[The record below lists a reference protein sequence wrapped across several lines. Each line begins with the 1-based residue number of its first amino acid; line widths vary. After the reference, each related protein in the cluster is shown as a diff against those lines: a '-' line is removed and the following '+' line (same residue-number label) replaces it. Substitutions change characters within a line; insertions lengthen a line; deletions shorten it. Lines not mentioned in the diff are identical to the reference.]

1 MTENTYGFV
10 KRLDFI
16 GSAIQDLQPRRVLD
30 IGCGTGEN
38 LTRPLA
44 GRFQQ
49 IEFVAIDS
57 DRKSI
62 DFAKHSNQC
71 SNATYIHDSEAGD
84 LGVFDMVI
92 ASEVLEHVE
101 APIEFLKSIRRHL
114 SEEGAA
120 VITLPNGYGPFEWAS
135 LIESLWFFSRGY
147 RFLHAVRQRDHM
159 LQADNPAADTL
170 AVSPHINFF
179 AYGQVRSLLTAAG
192 FRISIFRSR
201 TFLCGFGFDHLIRSK
216 SIISWNCG
224 IADRLPPQLVS
235 AWMFVLKPSAE
246 THPQPFSR
254 NLYSRVRRYLNER
267 RWKVH

>member
-10 KRLDFI
+10 KRPTFI

-62 DFAKHSNQC
+62 DFAKYSNQC

-101 APIEFLKSIRRHL
+101 APIEFLKLIRRHL

-120 VITLPNGYGPFEWAS
+120 VITLPNCYGPFE
-135 LIESLWFFSRGY
+135 
-147 RFLHAVRQRDHM
+147 
-159 LQADNPAADTL
+159 
-170 AVSPHINFF
+170 
-179 AYGQVRSLLTAAG
+179 
-192 FRISIFRSR
+192 
-201 TFLCGFGFDHLIRSK
+201 
-216 SIISWNCG
+216 
-224 IADRLPPQLVS
+224 
-235 AWMFVLKPSAE
+235 
-246 THPQPFSR
+246 
-254 NLYSRVRRYLNER
+254 
-267 RWKVH
+267 

>member
-16 GSAIQDLQPRRVLD
+16 ASAIQNFQPRRILD
-30 IGCGTGEN
+30 MGCGTGEN
-38 LTRPLA
+38 LTQPLA
-44 GRFQQ
+44 SRFKQ

-62 DFAKHSNQC
+62 DFAKRNNQC

-101 APIEFLKSIRRHL
+101 VPIQFLKLIRRHL

-135 LIESLWFFSRGY
+135 FIESLWFFSGGY
-147 RFLHAVRQRDHM
+147 RFLHTVRQRDHM
-159 LQADNPAADTL
+159 VQADNPAVDTM

-179 AYGQVRSLLTAAG
+179 SYGQVGSLLTAAG

-201 TFLCGFGFDHLIRSK
+201 TFLCGFGFDHLIK
-216 SIISWNCG
+216 TKPIISWNCR

-254 NLYSRVRRYLNER
+254 NLYSGVRRYLNER
-267 RWKVH
+267 RWGVH